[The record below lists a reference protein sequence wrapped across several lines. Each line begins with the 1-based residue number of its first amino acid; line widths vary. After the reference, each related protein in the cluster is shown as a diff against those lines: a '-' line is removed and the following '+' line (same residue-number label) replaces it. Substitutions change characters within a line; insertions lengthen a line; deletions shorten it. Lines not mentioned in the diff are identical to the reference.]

1 MYNFC
6 FVFSFFFFFFLC
18 EKYRENRLGC
28 PLPVVTVALI
38 NLRKTPFLGRFPDS
52 VSFDLRRYLCDGN
65 DSTKAHSL
73 RNCVSCLV
81 NETFYFISVSQLPY
95 LIFTFKPLTIR
106 NQQFLSY
113 ILRPFEGCFSA
124 LQLLL
129 NQYVSHR
136 FNVLVAIISPG
147 YVASLPHVLESSWFP
162 PVPNPIRESALPQSF
177 SLFPTIPILA
187 LAKMVF
193 IDSSLNP
200 SPLQLGCKEAREPM
214 SFFHVLRP
222 SEVARYLPSAISEY
236 RDLAWWLMTTDLNC
250 WPIFIPR
257 QILLNGV
264 FQ

>member
-6 FVFSFFFFFFLC
+6 FVSSFLAFFLY
-18 EKYRENRLGC
+18 EKYREYRLGC

-81 NETFYFISVSQLPY
+81 NETFYFISVPQLPC
-95 LIFTFKPLTIR
+95 LRFTFKPLTIR

-113 ILRPFEGCFSA
+113 FLRPFEGCFSA

-147 YVASLPHVLESSWFP
+147 YSFIATRVRVIVVPSGVKPDPGVSASTIIFVVSNDT
-162 PVPNPIRESALPQSF
+162 NPRL
-177 SLFPTIPILA
+177 
-187 LAKMVF
+187 
-193 IDSSLNP
+193 
-200 SPLQLGCKEAREPM
+200 
-214 SFFHVLRP
+214 
-222 SEVARYLPSAISEY
+222 SEDAIY
-236 RDLAWWLMTTDLNC
+236 R
-250 WPIFIPR
+250 
-257 QILLNGV
+257 
-264 FQ
+264 

>member
-6 FVFSFFFFFFLC
+6 FVFSFLSFFFLF
-18 EKYRENRLGC
+18 ERYRENRLGC
-28 PLPVVTVALI
+28 LLPVVTVALI

-81 NETFYFISVSQLPY
+81 NETFYFISVPQLPC
-95 LIFTFKPLTIR
+95 LRFTFKPLTIR

-113 ILRPFEGCFSA
+113 FLRPFEGCFSA

-136 FNVLVAIISPG
+136 FNVLVAPAI
-147 YVASLPHVLESSWFP
+147 ASLPHMLESSWFP

-177 SLFPTIPILA
+177 SLFRTIPILA

-222 SEVARYLPSAISEY
+222 SEVATWI
-236 RDLAWWLMTTDLNC
+236 WLDD
-250 WPIFIPR
+250 
-257 QILLNGV
+257 
-264 FQ
+264 

>member
-1 MYNFC
+1 MLLFRFGLCSSYFSCKSKWKENKFAAVKQC
-6 FVFSFFFFFFLC
+6 TIFVLFFSFLSFFFLC

-73 RNCVSCLV
+73 RNWVSCLV
-81 NETFYFISVSQLPY
+81 NETFHFISVSQLPY

-129 NQYVSHR
+129 NQYVSHG

-147 YVASLPHVLESSWFP
+147 YSFIATRIRVIVVPSSAKLDPGVSASTIIFVVSNDT
-162 PVPNPIRESALPQSF
+162 NPRL
-177 SLFPTIPILA
+177 
-187 LAKMVF
+187 
-193 IDSSLNP
+193 
-200 SPLQLGCKEAREPM
+200 
-214 SFFHVLRP
+214 
-222 SEVARYLPSAISEY
+222 SEDGIY
-236 RDLAWWLMTTDLNC
+236 R
-250 WPIFIPR
+250 
-257 QILLNGV
+257 
-264 FQ
+264 